1 MVQKQKTGS
10 MFEFTF
16 LVDDASA
23 LKQVGKTLDA
33 SKGKKIDETSWGK
46 RLLSYPID
54 KKTAAEYYTWLI
66 EIDSKQIDEFKK
78 KLNYEKLVI
87 RYILL
92 TADNS
97 TKQVKKPAVKEDNTS
112 VE

>member
-1 MVQKQKTGS
+1 

-16 LVDDASA
+16 LVDDASSLKKIETA
-23 LKQVGKTLDA
+23 LDETT
-33 SKGKKIDETSWGK
+33 GKKIDENFWGK
-46 RLLSYPID
+46 RLLAYPVN

-66 EIDSKQIDEFKK
+66 EIDPHKIDEFKK

-92 TADNS
+92 ISETS
-97 TKQVKKPAVKEDNTS
+97 TKQVQKPSVKAEETS